1 MRPLRVQAG
10 PGWGGGSGAV
20 QEDGRAGRSAECCSA
35 RGGTQEGDRSLV
47 CLQAENPEPAT
58 SPCCVRCWACRGE
71 ANAFSF
77 PSPAPWHRVQGTVS
91 HSRAV
96 PVRSH
101 RCLPLLCPPLGEGLQ
116 DGELGRTA
124 HRPGAEL
131 LIPRGSVSWCRNP
144 AHCPE
149 TQPAHPAGSLEVWSW
164 AQEVKAVCGSQS
176 CLRRKPAL
184 GS

>member
-1 MRPLRVQAG
+1 MGRGLGGCSGGRPG
-10 PGWGGGSGAV
+10 
-20 QEDGRAGRSAECCSA
+20 GRSAGRCSA
-35 RGGTQEGDRSLV
+35 RGGTQEVDRSLV
-47 CLQAENPEPAT
+47 CLQAENPGPAT

-71 ANAFSF
+71 VNAFSF

-101 RCLPLLCPPLGEGLQ
+101 GCLPLLCPPLGEGLQ
-116 DGELGRTA
+116 NGELGRTA
-124 HRPGAEL
+124 HHPGAEL

-144 AHCPE
+144 AHCHGM
-149 TQPAHPAGSLEVWSW
+149 QPAHPAGFLEVWSW